1 MEQQI
6 QELSAKVD
14 ELTELIQENQKMV
27 KSLYKRAQLASYFVA
42 IKWIAI
48 IGLTI
53 GSLYYI
59 QPYLE
64 TTLNFYQSVAGES
77 AGKDAGAVGQ
87 IKDAKGILDMLKTF

>member
-6 QELSAKVD
+6 QELNAKID
-14 ELTELIQENQKMV
+14 ELTELVIENQKMV
-27 KSLYKRAQLASYFVA
+27 KSLYKRAQLAAYFVA

-48 IGLTI
+48 IGLTL

-64 TTLNFYQSVAGES
+64 STLNFYQSVAGG
-77 AGKDAGAVGQ
+77 ANGNAAGAVGQ
-87 IKDAKGILDMLKTF
+87 IKDAKGILDLLNTF